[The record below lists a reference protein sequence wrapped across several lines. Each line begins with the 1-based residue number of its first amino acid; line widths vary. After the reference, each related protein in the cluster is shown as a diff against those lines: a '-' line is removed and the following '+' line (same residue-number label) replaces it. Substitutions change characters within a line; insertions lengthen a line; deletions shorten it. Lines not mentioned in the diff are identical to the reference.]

1 MSTSLFDVNYDLFV
15 RDLSPL
21 LKSYA
26 RSIPDELDSEP
37 ASLHRLEPL
46 FSPIEISDE
55 GSNGERRK
63 PEPEP
68 KKEYISDEPSDE
80 PSDEE
85 ESGKIDRIK
94 KGDEGVLISAQELIE
109 ADLDPLDFAVPGLFP
124 KGVSL
129 LAGPPKSG
137 KSLLALNIALAV
149 ARGGKALGEIP
160 VQQGNVLVMSLED
173 GARRTGERIK
183 KMGAEHEEH
192 DESAILEA
200 RERLNLTFH
209 WQKFG
214 TDTEEG
220 EKAEGK
226 SLLQLVLGALQK
238 TGEDYRLIV
247 VDTLQ
252 RLRRQ
257 ANAGSNL
264 YVEDYRAM
272 QDFQEIAREL
282 DAAVLLNHHTN
293 KLQDT
298 EDPYLRVSGSTG
310 LTAQA
315 DTVAVLEGDRIESE
329 ARLQVSGRDISGHD
343 LGLRLDTD
351 TLNWGLV
358 GSGHALGMGDVRRR
372 IYDVLK
378 EADGP
383 LSPSDV
389 DDQTEVDYAR
399 VKTEL
404 GRMVDAKQITK
415 VGRGEYTVKVQKGLF
430 SGQD

>member
-26 RSIPDELDSEP
+26 RSVPDELDSEP

-55 GSNGERRK
+55 GSNGERRR

-68 KKEYISDEPSDE
+68 EKEHLASDEPSDE
-80 PSDEE
+80 EEESE

-94 KGDEGVLISAQELIE
+94 KGDEGVLISAQKLIE

-137 KSLLALNIALAV
+137 KSLLALNLSLAV

-160 VQQGNVLVMSLED
+160 VQQGNALVMSLED
-173 GARRTGERIK
+173 GARRTGERLR

-209 WQKFG
+209 WKKFG
-214 TDTEEG
+214 PNTDDEQ
-220 EKAEGK
+220 KEGK

-238 TGEDYRLIV
+238 IGEDYRLIV

-257 ANAGSNL
+257 ANVGANI
-264 YVEDYRAM
+264 YVEDYKAM
-272 QDFQEIAREL
+272 KDFQEIAREL
-282 DAAVLLNHHTN
+282 DAAVLLLHHTN
-293 KLQDT
+293 KLRDA

-351 TLNWGLV
+351 TLNWQLV
-358 GSGHALGMGDVRRR
+358 GSGHALGMGDVRKT
-372 IYDVLK
+372 IYTVLK

-383 LSPSDV
+383 LSPSEV
-389 DDQTEVDYAR
+389 DNRTEVEYGR

-404 GRMVDAKQITK
+404 GRMVDAKQISK
-415 VGRGEYTVKVQKGLF
+415 VGRGEYTV
-430 SGQD
+430 

>member
-1 MSTSLFDVNYDLFV
+1 MEIPLFDVNYKSFGG
-15 RDLSPL
+15 DLSPL

-26 RSIPDELDSEP
+26 RSVPDELGEP
-37 ASLHRLEPL
+37 ASLHRPL
-46 FSPIEISDE
+46 FSPIEIPDE

-68 KKEYISDEPSDE
+68 EKEHLASDEPSDE
-80 PSDEE
+80 PSDKEEESE
-85 ESGKIDRIK
+85 ESGKIGRIK

-149 ARGGKALGEIP
+149 ARGGRALGEIP
-160 VQQGNVLVMSLED
+160 VQQGNALVMSLED

-183 KMGAEHEEH
+183 KMGAEH
-192 DESAILEA
+192 DENAILEA

-209 WQKFG
+209 WRKFG
-214 TDTEEG
+214 ADEEE
-220 EKAEGK
+220 EKEGK
-226 SLLQLVLGALQK
+226 GLLQLVLGALQQI
-238 TGEDYRLIV
+238 GEDYRLIV

-257 ANAGSNL
+257 ANVGSNL
-264 YVEDYRAM
+264 YVEDYKAM
-272 QDFQEIAREL
+272 QDFQQIAREL
-282 DAAVLLNHHTN
+282 DAAVLLLHHTN
-293 KLQDT
+293 KLTDA
-298 EDPYLRVSGSTG
+298 EDPYLKVSGSTG

-315 DTVAVLEGDRIESE
+315 DTVGVLEGDRIESE

-351 TLNWGLV
+351 TLNWQLV
-358 GSGHALGMGDVRRR
+358 GSGHALGMGDVRRK

-415 VGRGEYTVKVQKGLF
+415 VGRGEYTVRVQKGLF